1 MGRNVM
7 VPAALFLA
15 CGAMACGGGTD
26 EAPVAAVTPV
36 VAPQAADT
44 APAPG
49 GGESEGLVR
58 EVFSYAGG
66 SRDPF
71 VSLLNVASSGPELPD
86 LTLVAVYLDERVP
99 RNSVAVLRERLSNRR
114 YNVRPGD
121 QLGRLR
127 VLSIAR
133 KDVTFI
139 LDDFGTER
147 QETLSLRKPEEVNP

>member
-7 VPAALFLA
+7 VPAALLLA
-15 CGAMACGGGTD
+15 SGLMACGGGRD
-26 EAPVAAVTPV
+26 EAPAA
-36 VAPQAADT
+36 AAT
-44 APAPG
+44 PAPPPAAAQAPDSEG
-49 GGESEGLVR
+49 TEGLVR

-71 VSLLNVASSGPELPD
+71 ESLLSAQSSGPELPD
-86 LTLVAVYLDERVP
+86 LTLVAIYLDEQMP
-99 RNSVAVLRERLSNRR
+99 RNSVAVLRERLNNRR

-133 KDVTFI
+133 KDVTFV

>member
-7 VPAALFLA
+7 VPAALLLA
-15 CGAMACGGGTD
+15 CGMMACGGATD
-26 EAPVAAVTPV
+26 EAPAA
-36 VAPQAADT
+36 AAT
-44 APAPG
+44 PAPPPAATQAPDSG
-49 GGESEGLVR
+49 GAEGLVR

-66 SRDPF
+66 TRDPF
-71 VSLLNVASSGPELPD
+71 ESLLDTQSSGPELPD
-86 LTLVAVYLDERVP
+86 LTLVAIYLDEQMP
-99 RNSVAVLRERLSNRR
+99 RNSVAVLRERLNNRR

-133 KDVTFI
+133 KDVTFV

>member
-1 MGRNVM
+1 MGRNVIA
-7 VPAALFLA
+7 PAALLLA

-26 EAPVAAVTPV
+26 EAPAAAT
-36 VAPQAADT
+36 
-44 APAPG
+44 PAPPPAETAAQAPDSG
-49 GGESEGLVR
+49 GSEGLVR

-71 VSLLNVASSGPELPD
+71 ESLLSAESSGPELPD
-86 LTLVAVYLDERVP
+86 LTLVAIYLDEQMP
-99 RNSVAVLRERLSNRR
+99 RNSVAVLRERLNNRR

-133 KDVTFI
+133 KDVTFV

>member
-7 VPAALFLA
+7 APAALFLA
-15 CGAMACGGGTD
+15 CGVVACGGGTE
-26 EAPVAAVTPV
+26 EAPAAATSATPPPVAAQ
-36 VAPQAADT
+36 APDS
-44 APAPG
+44 G
-49 GGESEGLVR
+49 GSEGLVR

-71 VSLLNVASSGPELPD
+71 ESLLSAESSGPELPD
-86 LTLVAVYLDERVP
+86 LTLVAIYLDEQMP
-99 RNSVAVLRERLSNRR
+99 RNSVAVLRERLNNRR

-133 KDVTFI
+133 KDVTFV

>member
-26 EAPVAAVTPV
+26 EAPAAATSAAPPPVAAQ
-36 VAPQAADT
+36 APDS
-44 APAPG
+44 G
-49 GGESEGLVR
+49 GGSEGLVR

-71 VSLLNVASSGPELPD
+71 ESLLSAESSGPELPD
-86 LTLVAVYLDERVP
+86 LTLVAIYLDEQMP
-99 RNSVAVLRERLSNRR
+99 RNSVAVLRERLNNRR

-127 VLSIAR
+127 VLSIDR
-133 KDVTFI
+133 KDVTFV

>member
-15 CGAMACGGGTD
+15 CGVVACGGGTD
-26 EAPVAAVTPV
+26 EAPAAATSATPPPVAAQ
-36 VAPQAADT
+36 APDS
-44 APAPG
+44 G
-49 GGESEGLVR
+49 GGSEGLVR

-66 SRDPF
+66 ARDPF
-71 VSLLNVASSGPELPD
+71 ESLLSAESSGPELPD
-86 LTLVAVYLDERVP
+86 LTLVAIYLDEQMP
-99 RNSVAVLRERLSNRR
+99 RNSVAVLRERLNNRR

-127 VLSIAR
+127 VLSIDR
-133 KDVTFI
+133 KDVTFV

>member
-1 MGRNVM
+1 MGRNVIA
-7 VPAALFLA
+7 PAVLFLA
-15 CGAMACGGGTD
+15 CGTLACGGGTD
-26 EAPVAAVTPV
+26 EAPAATTPVPPPAAAVQ
-36 VAPQAADT
+36 APDS
-44 APAPG
+44 G
-49 GGESEGLVR
+49 GSEGLVR

-66 SRDPF
+66 PRDPF
-71 VSLLNVASSGPELPD
+71 ESLLSVQSSGPELPD
-86 LTLVAVYLDERVP
+86 LTLVAIYLDEQMS

-133 KDVTFI
+133 KDVTFV